1 MAETKQRLRGEEALQ
16 ILESSASRDLK
27 RTRQLVE
34 EASMADIASYFKGA
48 GLGELAAT
56 VNAELVSAAIAGGQ
70 WGFNALVSRLASTDV
85 HEADYENVANEIL
98 EIISPLA
105 KILNYARFRA
115 TAIQSYVAQCGSRSL
130 KLQSINLSKTE
141 LSKYEDQVASLQK
154 SIISNAE
161 SLEDWVNAVD
171 LLCGDLSE
179 KEGEITGLS
188 ETTNSSR
195 HRRMTV
201 STKSI
206 SSYSKHWKSYAPEI
220 LLPEIGLTWNGD
232 KKDSIVTKVEPL
244 VSYKPRNWAKLQND
258 LNETVSTRRFYRSA
272 TKDIKTAK
280 TAGKQ
285 ITAEHYIDT
294 RLLSIS
300 YNLPGID
307 EDLIQPAINSIRAQL
322 MRTAKQAKVSFTM
335 KTDSNFL
342 SIEMEKASKE
352 DLETLKI
359 LLSSHRQ

>member
-1 MAETKQRLRGEEALQ
+1 MAEAKQGLRGSEALQ

-48 GLGELAAT
+48 GLGELVAT
-56 VNAELVSAAIAGGQ
+56 ANAELVSAAIAGGQ

-85 HEADYENVANEIL
+85 HEADYENVANEML

-115 TAIQSYVAQCGSRSL
+115 TAIQSYVAQCDSRSL

-141 LSKYEDQVASLQK
+141 LSKYEDQVASLKK

-195 HRRMTV
+195 HRRITV
-201 STKSI
+201 STRSI

-244 VSYKPRNWAKLQND
+244 VNYQPRNWAKLQND
-258 LNETVSTRRFYRSA
+258 LNETVSTRRSYRSA
-272 TKDIKTAK
+272 TRDRKSVKS
-280 TAGKQ
+280 AGKQ
-285 ITAEHYIDT
+285 VTAEHYIDS

-322 MRTAKQAKVSFTM
+322 MRAAKQAKVSFTM

-352 DLETLKI
+352 DLETLKV
-359 LLSSHRQ
+359 LLNSHRQ

>member
-1 MAETKQRLRGEEALQ
+1 MAETKQRLRGAEALQ
-16 ILESSASRDLK
+16 ILESCASRDLK

-34 EASMADIASYFKGA
+34 EASIADIASYFKGA

-56 VNAELVSAAIAGGQ
+56 ANAELVSAAIAGGQ

-195 HRRMTV
+195 HRRITV
-201 STKSI
+201 STRSI

-232 KKDSIVTKVEPL
+232 KKDSIVTKVEHL
-244 VSYKPRNWAKLQND
+244 VSYQPRNWARLQKD
-258 LNETVSTRRFYRSA
+258 LSETVSNRRFYR
-272 TKDIKTAK
+272 TAK
-280 TAGKQ
+280 ANGRPKKSAGKQ
-285 ITAEHYIDT
+285 VTAEHYIDG

-300 YNLPGID
+300 YNLPGVD
-307 EDLIQPAINSIRAQL
+307 EDLIQPALNSIRAQL
-322 MRTAKQAKVSFTM
+322 MRNAKQTKVSFTM
-335 KTDSNFL
+335 KSDSNSL

-352 DLETLKI
+352 DLETLKV
-359 LLSSHRQ
+359 LLNSHRQ